1 MKCQGRWS
9 TSWNQDGWEKYQ
21 SPQICRWHH
30 PYGRKWRGTKEPL
43 DGERGEWKS
52 WLKLSIEKMKI
63 MAPSPIIS
71 WQIGG
76 EKMGTVTDLIF
87 LVPKS
92 LQMMTEA
99 MKLKDTCSLEEKL
112 KPRQHIKKHR
122 HYQCLTWFP
131 FTGWRKRSTSRLY
144 IVTLFI

>member
-1 MKCQGRWS
+1 
-9 TSWNQDGWEKYQ
+9 
-21 SPQICRWHH
+21 
-30 PYGRKWRGTKEPL
+30 
-43 DGERGEWKS
+43 
-52 WLKLSIEKMKI
+52 MKI

-122 HYQCLTWFP
+122 HYFADKGPSSQSYRFSVSLVWM
-131 FTGWRKRSTSRLY
+131 
-144 IVTLFI
+144 